1 MTKIPRQYRQGDVL
15 LHPVDGVPNSARLET
30 ALGPIVLAE
39 GETTGHS
46 HRIEDF
52 RAVRRYAFED
62 HTYVEVLKPVRLVHE
77 THLALELQPGV
88 YEVRRQVESW
98 LDGVRRVRD

>member
-15 LHPVDGVPNSARLET
+15 LHPTDGVPSSAKLVS
-30 ALGPIVLAE
+30 AIGPTVLAE
-39 GETTGHS
+39 GETTGHT

-52 RAVRRYAFED
+52 SAVRRYAFED
-62 HTYVEVLKPVRLVHE
+62 HTYLEILRPVRLVHE
-77 THLALELQPGV
+77 THSALELQPGV